1 MANTILQPPL
11 THLPFQVL
19 VERGHGAVFGDRQR
33 AAHRP
38 QPRLQRH
45 RRQRRRGRRRRGRL
59 APGKERRRRPEGKG
73 ANASIDLYM

>member
-1 MANTILQPPL
+1 MVNTRLQPQL
-11 THLPFQVL
+11 IHLPFQVL
-19 VERGHGAVFGDRQR
+19 VERGHCAVLCDRQR

-59 APGKERRRRPEGKG
+59 APGKERRRRSKGKG
-73 ANASIDLYM
+73 ANALVDL